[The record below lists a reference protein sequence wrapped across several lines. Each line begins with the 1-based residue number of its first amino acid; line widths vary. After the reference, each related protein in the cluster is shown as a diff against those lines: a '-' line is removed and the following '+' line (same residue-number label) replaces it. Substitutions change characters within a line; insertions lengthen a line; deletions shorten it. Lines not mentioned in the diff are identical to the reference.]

1 VTTPAFWRLAGRPD
15 LLFGRGVQ
23 SSYAVEPRGEYFVG
37 LILGR
42 GFRARR
48 GRDRMVF
55 QPGDLGVWDPSGNHA
70 GSALEGAW
78 ECRLLVLEPGV
89 MERMFG
95 TTPEF
100 PDPVVRDRG
109 LAAAFYRLH
118 RASVQTG
125 GALARDTAVLDVLHA
140 VAARSPSARA
150 RHTGA
155 SDLAVRRAR
164 DYLHEHA
171 SRNVN
176 LAELAEV
183 AEVSEPALARAFR
196 RRLRVPPHGYHLGVR
211 LALARRLLER
221 GVLAGDAATCA
232 GFHDQSH
239 LHRHFVRNFGITPT
253 MYARAATSGKD
264 VQDRR

>member
-1 VTTPAFWRLAGRPD
+1 VTTPAFWRPPGRPD

-23 SSYAVEPRGEYFVG
+23 SSYAVEPRGEYFIG

-42 GFRARR
+42 GFRAKR
-48 GRDRMVF
+48 GRARFAF
-55 QPGDLGVWDPSGNHA
+55 QPGDIGVWDPSGNHA
-70 GSALEGAW
+70 GIALGGAW
-78 ECRLLVLEPGV
+78 ECRLLVLEAGV
-89 MERMFG
+89 LERLLGM
-95 TTPEF
+95 TPEF
-100 PDPVVRDRG
+100 PDPVIRDRR
-109 LAAAFYRLH
+109 LAAAFYGLH
-118 RASVQTG
+118 RASAHPG
-125 GALARDTAVLDVLHA
+125 SALARDTAVLDVLNA

-171 SRNVN
+171 SRNVS

-183 AEVSEPALARAFR
+183 AEVSETTLVRAFR

-221 GVLAGDAATCA
+221 GVRAGDAATCT

-239 LHRHFVRNFGITPT
+239 LHRHFARNFGITPT

-264 VQDRR
+264 VQDVR

>member
-1 VTTPAFWRLAGRPD
+1 VTTPAFWRPAGRPD

-48 GRDRMVF
+48 GPDRMVF
-55 QPGDLGVWDPSGNHA
+55 QPGDIGVWDPSGSHA

-89 MERMFG
+89 MERILG

-100 PDPVVRDRG
+100 PDPVVRDRW

-118 RASVQTG
+118 RASVRTG
-125 GALARDTAVLDVLHA
+125 SALARDTAVLDVLHA

-150 RHTGA
+150 QHAGA
-155 SDLAVRRAR
+155 SDLAVRLAR

-183 AEVSEPALARAFR
+183 ADVSETALVRAFR

-221 GVLAGDAATCA
+221 GVRAGDAATCA

-239 LHRHFVRNFGITPT
+239 LHRHFARNFGITPT